1 MRVGGIN
8 HVSRSY
14 IRIDDD
20 DDDDD
25 NNNNNNNNNNNLNI
39 FNSIVI
45 Y

>member
-14 IRIDDD
+14 IRIDVDD
-20 DDDDD
+20 DID
-25 NNNNNNNNNNNLNI
+25 NNNNNNNNNNNSNI
-39 FNSIVI
+39 FNSIII